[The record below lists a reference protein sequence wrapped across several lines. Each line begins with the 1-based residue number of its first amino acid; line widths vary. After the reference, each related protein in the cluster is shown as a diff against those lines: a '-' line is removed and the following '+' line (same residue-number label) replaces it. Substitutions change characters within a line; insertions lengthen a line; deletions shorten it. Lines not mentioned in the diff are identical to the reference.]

1 MWWQYSLVFLGAL
14 LFDIVPFPFLPAF
27 TIMIFLQIYFDLNL
41 WACIFIG
48 VGGSILGRYI
58 LTLYIPYI
66 SESYFK
72 PAKNKDII
80 FLGKKLKEKGWKSQ
94 LVIVGYSLLPLPTT
108 PLFVAAGMSRMG
120 PLYIIPA
127 FFIGKLTSDTIALTM
142 GKFASENVNTL
153 KENIFSWQSITGLTV
168 SLLLLGALL
177 FIDWRTLIQQ
187 KKLMLKFNIFK

>member
-1 MWWQYSLVFLGAL
+1 MWWQYCLVFLGAL

-27 TIMIFLQIYFDLNL
+27 TIMIFLQLYFHLNL
-41 WACIFIG
+41 WASICIG
-48 VGGSILGRYI
+48 VAGSILGRYI

-66 SESYFK
+66 SNSYFK
-72 PAKNKDII
+72 PAKNEDIM

-94 LVIVGYSLLPLPTT
+94 LVIIGYSLLPLPTT

-127 FFIGKLTSDTIALTM
+127 FFVGKFTSDTIALSM

-177 FIDWRTLIQQ
+177 FIDWRTLIQ
-187 KKLMLKFNIFK
+187 KKKIMLKFKIFK

>member
-1 MWWQYSLVFLGAL
+1 MWWQYCLVFLGAL

-27 TIMIFLQIYFDLNL
+27 TIMIFLQLYFHLNL

-48 VGGSILGRYI
+48 VAGSILGRYI

-66 SESYFK
+66 SDSYFK
-72 PAKNKDII
+72 PSKNKDII

-94 LVIVGYSLLPLPTT
+94 LVIVAYSLLPLPTT
-108 PLFVAAGMSRMG
+108 PLFVAAGMSRIS

-127 FFIGKLTSDTIALTM
+127 FFIGKFTSDTVALSM
-142 GKFASENVNTL
+142 GKFASENVKTL
-153 KENIFSWQSITGLTV
+153 KENIFSWQSITGLAG

-177 FIDWRTLIQQ
+177 FIDWRTLIQ
-187 KKLMLKFNIFK
+187 KKKFVLKFKIFK